1 MKRLKMLVCGL
12 LVLAIAFSTTGCGT
26 MMGAAAGALIGAAV
40 GDPATGA
47 LIGAAAGLI
56 LLDAPAI
63 ASMPPGVVWGPHTGV
78 YGKPMCRDRWGQ
90 LWVWNGHFWERCP

>member
-12 LVLAIAFSTTGCGT
+12 LVLAIACSTTGCGT
-26 MMGAAAGALIGAAV
+26 MMGAAAGALIGAAA

-63 ASMPPGVVWGPHTGV
+63 ASMPPGVVWGP
-78 YGKPMCRDRWGQ
+78 YADRYNRPMCRDCWGQ
-90 LWVWNGHFWERCP
+90 YWVWNGRYWERD